1 MSAGG
6 GRGTSYPASS
16 GATRGERTSAP
27 KSVQSRSR
35 TCARP
40 EVPIVRLG
48 SAMARSVLLDHA
60 AEILGVCRRTVYYRL
75 CLLKPKHRRFS
86 GQACRFLGSSLFG
99 RE

>member
-35 TCARP
+35 TCACP

-75 CLLKPKHRRFS
+75 CLITREN
-86 GQACRFLGSSLFG
+86 QAFLVRASNYLGTVK
-99 RE
+99 RA